1 MKWMGCVE
9 GVGIVLKSLWRFTP
23 IHERESRNEK
33 DSLCKTE
40 RRREW
45 RESLEVS
52 VMKGR
57 MRVWN
62 EVSRITGIDW
72 NDCLLQRGNEGLM
85 ITLDWREGRKGLR
98 RWL

>member
-1 MKWMGCVE
+1 MLRS
-9 GVGIVLKSLWRFTP
+9 IWRFTP

-33 DSLCKTE
+33 DSLCETQ
-40 RRREW
+40 RRGEW
-45 RESLEVS
+45 RELLEVS

-85 ITLDWREGRKGLR
+85 ITLDWREGRNGLR